1 MRGWLTRVKWV
12 FCLLLSDN
20 ESACQCRRH
29 RRHRFDPWVGKILWR
44 RKWQPTPVFL
54 PGKFHG
60 QRHLAGCSSWG
71 YSKSDTVEHTQH
83 SSKDI
88 HILTPGTWEYVRLQ
102 VHGDYGFLS
111 ADLEIDFWV
120 DPM

>member
-1 MRGWLTRVKWV
+1 MVKI
-12 FCLLLSDN
+12 
-20 ESACQCRRH
+20 ACQRERSERCRL
-29 RRHRFDPWVGKILWR
+29 DPWVGKTLWI

-111 ADLEIDFWV
+111 ADLEMDFWV